1 MFDITFYKGVKMTE
15 DIYDITIIGAGPS
28 GLFAGFYAGMRK
40 NKVQIIDSLEIPG
53 GQLTALYPEKT
64 IHDVPGYFAVKAE
77 TLVTDL
83 VKQTAQFGVPIRL
96 SEKVVDIT
104 PTTDQGVYQVTTTK
118 SSYLTKSVIIA
129 TGNGSFA
136 PKPLK
141 TDEPS
146 DFDFSKLGYSVTDK
160 QQFAGKNV
168 AVAGG
173 GDSAIDLALML
184 SEVAASVSLIHRRDA
199 FRAHESSVDNLH
211 ASDVHVLTPV
221 TIRNISDHQ
230 EGLRIALSDDRELD
244 VDHLIV
250 QHGFL
255 SNNKDIRAWSV
266 DLEMKRQHF
275 MVDSHYQTS
284 CENIY
289 AIGDTANYD
298 GKLGLIVEGF
308 KEGPHAVNQ
317 IMTKIHSGKLTH
329 AHSTSLF

>member
-1 MFDITFYKGVKMTE
+1 MTE
-15 DIYDITIIGAGPS
+15 NIYDITIIGAGPS

-104 PTTDQGVYQVTTTK
+104 PTTDQGVYDVTTTK

-199 FRAHESSVDNLH
+199 FRAHESSVDKLYV
-211 ASDVHVLTPV
+211 SDVHVVTPV
-221 TIRNISDHQ
+221 TIRSISDCQ
-230 EGLRIALSDDRELD
+230 EGLRIALSDDRELE

-266 DLEMKRQHF
+266 NLEMKRQHF

-284 CENIY
+284 CDNIY

>member
-1 MFDITFYKGVKMTE
+1 MTE
-15 DIYDITIIGAGPS
+15 NIYDITIIGAGPS

-40 NKVQIIDSLEIPG
+40 NKVQILDSLETAG

-77 TLVTDL
+77 DLVADL

-104 PTTDQGVYQVTTTK
+104 KQADTGFYEVKTSKT
-118 SSYLTKSVIIA
+118 SYLTKAVVIA

-136 PKPLK
+136 PKMLK

-146 DFDFSKLGYSVTDK
+146 IFDEAKLRY
-160 QQFAGKNV
+160 NV
-168 AVAGG
+168 AEKDQFNGKHIAIAGG
-173 GDSAIDLALML
+173 GDSAIDMALML
-184 SEVAASVSLIHRRDA
+184 EHVGASVSLIHRRNE
-199 FRAHESSVDNLH
+199 FRAHESSVDKLH
-211 ASDVHVLTPV
+211 ASKVDVLTPM
-221 TIRNISDHQ
+221 TIRNISDHND
-230 EGLRIALSDDRELD
+230 GLMLTLSNDHQLE
-244 VDHLIV
+244 VDTIIV

-266 DLEMKRQHF
+266 NLKMNRQHF
-275 MVDSHYQTS
+275 LVDKHYQTS
-284 CENIY
+284 SENIY
-289 AIGDTANYD
+289 AIGDTASYE

-317 IMTKIHSGKLTH
+317 IMEKIQSGQLKH
-329 AHSTSLF
+329 AHSTSMF

>member
-1 MFDITFYKGVKMTE
+1 MTKE
-15 DIYDITIIGAGPS
+15 IYDITIIGAGPS

-40 NKVQIIDSLEIPG
+40 NKVQIIDSLEVPG

-77 TLVTDL
+77 TLVADL
-83 VKQTAQFGVPIRL
+83 VKQTAQFCVPIRL

-104 PTTDQGVYQVTTTK
+104 PTENQGVYQVTTTK
-118 SSYLTKSVIIA
+118 SSYLTKAVIIA

-146 DFDFSKLGYSVTDK
+146 EFDDTKLGYSVTDK
-160 QQFAGKNV
+160 QQYAGKTV

-199 FRAHESSVDNLH
+199 FRAHESSVDKLH
-211 ASDVHVLTPV
+211 ASTVHVVTPV
-221 TIRNISDHQ
+221 TIRSISDYQ
-230 EGLRIALSDDRELD
+230 EGLRIALSDDRELE

-266 DLEMKRQHF
+266 NLEMKRQHF

-317 IMTKIHSGKLTH
+317 IMTKIHSGKLSH

>member
-1 MFDITFYKGVKMTE
+1 MTE
-15 DIYDITIIGAGPS
+15 NIYDITIIGAGPS

-40 NKVQIIDSLEIPG
+40 NKVQIIYSLEIPG

-199 FRAHESSVDNLH
+199 FRAHESSVDKLH

>member
-1 MFDITFYKGVKMTE
+1 MTE
-15 DIYDITIIGAGPS
+15 NIYDITIIGAGPS

-199 FRAHESSVDNLH
+199 FRAHESSVDKLH
-211 ASDVHVLTPV
+211 ASDVHVVTPV
-221 TIRNISDHQ
+221 TIRSISDYQ
-230 EGLRIALSDDRELD
+230 EGLRIALSDDRELE

-255 SNNKDIRAWSV
+255 SNNKYIRAWSV
-266 DLEMKRQHF
+266 NLEMKRQHF

-317 IMTKIHSGKLTH
+317 IMTKIHSGKLSH

>member
-1 MFDITFYKGVKMTE
+1 MTE

-40 NKVQIIDSLEIPG
+40 NKVQIIDSLEVPG

-77 TLVTDL
+77 TLVADL
-83 VKQTAQFGVPIRL
+83 VKQTAQFSVPIRL

-104 PTTDQGVYQVTTTK
+104 PTENQGVYQVTTTK
-118 SSYLTKSVIIA
+118 SSYLTKAVIIA

-146 DFDFSKLGYSVTDK
+146 EFDDTKLGYSVTDK
-160 QQFAGKNV
+160 QQYAGKTV

-199 FRAHESSVDNLH
+199 FRAHESSVDKLH

>member
-1 MFDITFYKGVKMTE
+1 MTE

-40 NKVQIIDSLEIPG
+40 NKVQIIDSLEVPG

-77 TLVTDL
+77 TLVADL
-83 VKQTAQFGVPIRL
+83 VKQTAQFSVPIRL

-104 PTTDQGVYQVTTTK
+104 PTENQGVYQVTTTK
-118 SSYLTKSVIIA
+118 SSYLTKAVIIA

-146 DFDFSKLGYSVTDK
+146 EFDDTKLGYSVTDK
-160 QQFAGKNV
+160 QQYAGKTV

-199 FRAHESSVDNLH
+199 FRAHESSVDKLH
-211 ASDVHVLTPV
+211 ASDVHVVTPV
-221 TIRNISDHQ
+221 TIRSISDYQ
-230 EGLRIALSDDRELD
+230 EGLRIALSDDRELE

-266 DLEMKRQHF
+266 NLEMKRQHF

-317 IMTKIHSGKLTH
+317 IMTKIHSGKLSH

>member
-1 MFDITFYKGVKMTE
+1 MKE
-15 DIYDITIIGAGPS
+15 NIYDITIIGAGPS

-129 TGNGSFA
+129 TGNGSFT

-184 SEVAASVSLIHRRDA
+184 SELAASVSLIHRRDA
-199 FRAHESSVDNLH
+199 FRAHESSVDKLH
-211 ASDVHVLTPV
+211 ASDVYVVTPV

>member
-1 MFDITFYKGVKMTE
+1 MTEITE

-40 NKVQIIDSLEIPG
+40 NKVQILDSLAIPG

-77 TLVTDL
+77 NLVADL
-83 VKQTAQFGVPIRL
+83 VKQTAQFGVPVRL
-96 SEKVVDIT
+96 SEKVTDIV
-104 PTTDQGVYQVTTTK
+104 PTSHQGVYEVVTTK
-118 SSYLTKSVIIA
+118 SRYLTKSVIIA

-136 PKPLK
+136 PKTLQ
-141 TDEPS
+141 TDEVS
-146 DFDFSKLGYSVTDK
+146 EVDDAKILYRVTDK
-160 QQFAGKNV
+160 QQFTDKHV
-168 AVAGG
+168 AIAGG
-173 GDSAIDLALML
+173 GDSAIDMALML
-184 SEVAASVSLIHRRDA
+184 ADVAASVSLIHRRDA
-199 FRAHESSVDNLH
+199 FRAHESSVDKLH
-211 ASDVHVLTPV
+211 ASTVDVLTPV
-221 TIRNISDHQ
+221 TIRKMVDHGT
-230 EGLRIALSDDRELD
+230 GLQVTLSDDRALE
-244 VDHLIV
+244 VDYMIV

-255 SNNKDIRAWSV
+255 SNNKDIRSWSI

-275 MVDSHYQTS
+275 IVDAHYQTN

-308 KEGPHAVNQ
+308 KEGPHAINQ
-317 IMTKIHSGKLTH
+317 IMSKLNPGKLKH

>member
-1 MFDITFYKGVKMTE
+1 MTE
-15 DIYDITIIGAGPS
+15 NIYDITIIGAGPS

-199 FRAHESSVDNLH
+199 FRAHESSVDKLH

-284 CENIY
+284 CDNIY

>member
-1 MFDITFYKGVKMTE
+1 MTE
-15 DIYDITIIGAGPS
+15 NIYDITIIGAGPS

-199 FRAHESSVDNLH
+199 FRAHESSVDKLH

-317 IMTKIHSGKLTH
+317 IMTKINSGKLTH

>member
-1 MFDITFYKGVKMTE
+1 MTE
-15 DIYDITIIGAGPS
+15 NIYDITIIGAGPS

-199 FRAHESSVDNLH
+199 FRAHESSVDKLH
-211 ASDVHVLTPV
+211 ASTVHVVTPV
-221 TIRNISDHQ
+221 TIRSISDYQ
-230 EGLRIALSDDRELD
+230 EGLRIALSDDRELE

-266 DLEMKRQHF
+266 NLEMKRQHF

-317 IMTKIHSGKLTH
+317 IMTKIHSGKLSH

>member
-1 MFDITFYKGVKMTE
+1 MTE

-40 NKVQIIDSLEIPG
+40 NKVQIIDSLEVPG

-77 TLVTDL
+77 TLVADL

-104 PTTDQGVYQVTTTK
+104 PTENQGVYQVTTTK
-118 SSYLTKSVIIA
+118 SSYLTKAVIIA

-199 FRAHESSVDNLH
+199 FRAHESSVDKLYV
-211 ASDVHVLTPV
+211 SDVHVVTPV
-221 TIRNISDHQ
+221 TIRSISDCQ
-230 EGLRIALSDDRELD
+230 EGLRIALSDDRELE

-266 DLEMKRQHF
+266 
-275 MVDSHYQTS
+275 
-284 CENIY
+284 
-289 AIGDTANYD
+289 
-298 GKLGLIVEGF
+298 
-308 KEGPHAVNQ
+308 
-317 IMTKIHSGKLTH
+317 
-329 AHSTSLF
+329 

>member
-1 MFDITFYKGVKMTE
+1 MTE
-15 DIYDITIIGAGPS
+15 NIYDITIIGAGPS

-77 TLVTDL
+77 TLVADL

-104 PTTDQGVYQVTTTK
+104 PTAEQGVYQVTTTK

-146 DFDFSKLGYSVTDK
+146 DFDDTKLGYSVTDK
-160 QQFAGKNV
+160 QQYAGQSV

-184 SEVAASVSLIHRRDA
+184 SEVAESVSLIHRRDA
-199 FRAHESSVDNLH
+199 FRAHESSVDKLH
-211 ASDVHVLTPV
+211 ASTVHVVTPV
-221 TIRNISDHQ
+221 TIRSISDH
-230 EGLRIALSDDRELD
+230 EYGLRLALSDDRELE

-266 DLEMKRQHF
+266 NLEMKRQHF
-275 MVDSHYQTS
+275 TVDSHYQTS

-317 IMTKIHSGKLTH
+317 IMTKIHSGKLSH

>member
-1 MFDITFYKGVKMTE
+1 MTE
-15 DIYDITIIGAGPS
+15 NIYDITIIGAGPS

-129 TGNGSFA
+129 TGNVSFA

-199 FRAHESSVDNLH
+199 FRAHESSVDKLH

>member
-1 MFDITFYKGVKMTE
+1 MTE
-15 DIYDITIIGAGPS
+15 NIYDITIIGAGPS

-199 FRAHESSVDNLH
+199 FRAHESSDEKLH

>member
-1 MFDITFYKGVKMTE
+1 MTE
-15 DIYDITIIGAGPS
+15 NIYDITIIGAGPS

-104 PTTDQGVYQVTTTK
+104 PSTDQGVYQVTTTK

-199 FRAHESSVDNLH
+199 FRAHESSVDKLH

>member
-1 MFDITFYKGVKMTE
+1 MTE
-15 DIYDITIIGAGPS
+15 NIYDITIIGAGPS

-199 FRAHESSVDNLH
+199 FRAHESSVDKLH
-211 ASDVHVLTPV
+211 ASDVHVVTPV

-275 MVDSHYQTS
+275 MVDNHYQTS

>member
-1 MFDITFYKGVKMTE
+1 MTE
-15 DIYDITIIGAGPS
+15 NIYDITIIGAGPS

-199 FRAHESSVDNLH
+199 FRAHESSVDKLH
-211 ASDVHVLTPV
+211 ASDVHVVTPV
-221 TIRNISDHQ
+221 TIRSISDYQ
-230 EGLRIALSDDRELD
+230 EGLRIALSDDRELE

-266 DLEMKRQHF
+266 NLEMKRQHF

>member
-1 MFDITFYKGVKMTE
+1 MTE
-15 DIYDITIIGAGPS
+15 NIYDITIIGAGPS

-184 SEVAASVSLIHRRDA
+184 SELAASVSLIHRRDA
-199 FRAHESSVDNLH
+199 FRAHESSVDKLH

>member
-1 MFDITFYKGVKMTE
+1 M
-15 DIYDITIIGAGPS
+15 
-28 GLFAGFYAGMRK
+28 
-40 NKVQIIDSLEIPG
+40 
-53 GQLTALYPEKT
+53 
-64 IHDVPGYFAVKAE
+64 
-77 TLVTDL
+77 TDL

>member
-1 MFDITFYKGVKMTE
+1 MTE
-15 DIYDITIIGAGPS
+15 NIYDITIIGAGPS

-173 GDSAIDLALML
+173 GDSAIDLVLML

-199 FRAHESSVDNLH
+199 FRAHESSVDKLH
-211 ASDVHVLTPV
+211 ASDVHVVTPV

>member
-1 MFDITFYKGVKMTE
+1 MTKE
-15 DIYDITIIGAGPS
+15 IYDITIIGAGPS

-40 NKVQIIDSLEIPG
+40 NKVQIIDSLEVPG

-77 TLVTDL
+77 TLVADL
-83 VKQTAQFGVPIRL
+83 VKQTAQFCVPIRL

-104 PTTDQGVYQVTTTK
+104 PTENQGVYQVTTTK
-118 SSYLTKSVIIA
+118 SSYLTKAVIIA

-146 DFDFSKLGYSVTDK
+146 EFDDTKLGYSVTDK
-160 QQFAGKNV
+160 QQYAGKTV

-199 FRAHESSVDNLH
+199 FRAHESSVDKLH
-211 ASDVHVLTPV
+211 ASDVHVVTPV

>member
-1 MFDITFYKGVKMTE
+1 MTE
-15 DIYDITIIGAGPS
+15 NIYDITIIGAGPS

-173 GDSAIDLALML
+173 GDSAIDFALML

-199 FRAHESSVDNLH
+199 FRAHESSVDKLH
-211 ASDVHVLTPV
+211 ASDVHVVTPV

>member
-1 MFDITFYKGVKMTE
+1 MTE
-15 DIYDITIIGAGPS
+15 NIYDITIIGAGPS

-199 FRAHESSVDNLH
+199 FRAHESSVDKLH
-211 ASDVHVLTPV
+211 ASDVHVVTPV

-230 EGLRIALSDDRELD
+230 EGLRIALSDDCELD

>member
-1 MFDITFYKGVKMTE
+1 MTE

-40 NKVQIIDSLEIPG
+40 NKVQIIDSLEVPG

-199 FRAHESSVDNLH
+199 FRAHESSVDKLH

>member
-1 MFDITFYKGVKMTE
+1 MTE
-15 DIYDITIIGAGPS
+15 NIYDITIIGAGPS

-77 TLVTDL
+77 TLVADL

-104 PTTDQGVYQVTTTK
+104 PTETQGVYQVTTTK

-146 DFDFSKLGYSVTDK
+146 EFDDTKLGYSVTDK
-160 QQFAGKNV
+160 QQYAGQSV

-184 SEVAASVSLIHRRDA
+184 AEVAESVSLIHRRDA
-199 FRAHESSVDNLH
+199 FRAHESSVDKLQ
-211 ASDVHVLTPV
+211 ASTVHVVTPV
-221 TIRNISDHQ
+221 TIRSISDHQ
-230 EGLRIALSDDRELD
+230 DGLRLALSDDRELE

-266 DLEMKRQHF
+266 NLEMKRQHF

-317 IMTKIHSGKLTH
+317 IMTKIHEGKLSH

>member
-1 MFDITFYKGVKMTE
+1 MTE
-15 DIYDITIIGAGPS
+15 NIYDITIIGAGPS

-129 TGNGSFA
+129 TGTGSFA

-199 FRAHESSVDNLH
+199 FRAHESSVDKLH

>member
-1 MFDITFYKGVKMTE
+1 MTE
-15 DIYDITIIGAGPS
+15 NIYDITIIGAGPS

-199 FRAHESSVDNLH
+199 FRAHESSVDKLH
-211 ASDVHVLTPV
+211 ASDVHVVTPV

-250 QHGFL
+250 QQGLL

>member
-1 MFDITFYKGVKMTE
+1 MTE
-15 DIYDITIIGAGPS
+15 NIYDITIIGAGPS

-199 FRAHESSVDNLH
+199 FRAHESSVDKLH

-329 AHSTSLF
+329 EHSTSLF

>member
-1 MFDITFYKGVKMTE
+1 MTE
-15 DIYDITIIGAGPS
+15 NIYDITIIGAGPS

-118 SSYLTKSVIIA
+118 SSYMTKSVIIA

-199 FRAHESSVDNLH
+199 FRAHESSVDKLH

>member
-1 MFDITFYKGVKMTE
+1 MTE
-15 DIYDITIIGAGPS
+15 NIYDITIIGAGPS

-184 SEVAASVSLIHRRDA
+184 SEVAASVSLIHRRAA
-199 FRAHESSVDNLH
+199 FRAHESSVDKLH

>member
-1 MFDITFYKGVKMTE
+1 MTE
-15 DIYDITIIGAGPS
+15 NIYDITIIGAGPS

-199 FRAHESSVDNLH
+199 FRAHESSVDKLH

-266 DLEMKRQHF
+266 DLEIKRQHF

>member
-1 MFDITFYKGVKMTE
+1 MTE
-15 DIYDITIIGAGPS
+15 NIYDITIIGAGPS

-40 NKVQIIDSLEIPG
+40 NKVQIIDSLEVPG

-199 FRAHESSVDNLH
+199 FRAHESSVDKLH

>member
-1 MFDITFYKGVKMTE
+1 MTE
-15 DIYDITIIGAGPS
+15 NIYDITIIGAGPS

-199 FRAHESSVDNLH
+199 FRAHESSVDKLH
-211 ASDVHVLTPV
+211 ASDVHVVTPV

-284 CENIY
+284 CENNY

>member
-1 MFDITFYKGVKMTE
+1 MTE
-15 DIYDITIIGAGPS
+15 NIYDITIIGAGPS

-77 TLVTDL
+77 TLVADL

-104 PTTDQGVYQVTTTK
+104 PTETQGVYQVTTTK

-136 PKPLK
+136 PKRLK

-146 DFDFSKLGYSVTDK
+146 EFDDTKLGYSVTDK
-160 QQFAGKNV
+160 QQYAGQSV

-184 SEVAASVSLIHRRDA
+184 AEVAESVSLIHRRDA
-199 FRAHESSVDNLH
+199 FRAHESSVDKLQ
-211 ASDVHVLTPV
+211 ASTVHVVTPV
-221 TIRNISDHQ
+221 TIRSISDHQ
-230 EGLRIALSDDRELD
+230 DGLRLALSDDRELE

-266 DLEMKRQHF
+266 NLEMKRQHF

-317 IMTKIHSGKLTH
+317 IMTKIHEGKLSH